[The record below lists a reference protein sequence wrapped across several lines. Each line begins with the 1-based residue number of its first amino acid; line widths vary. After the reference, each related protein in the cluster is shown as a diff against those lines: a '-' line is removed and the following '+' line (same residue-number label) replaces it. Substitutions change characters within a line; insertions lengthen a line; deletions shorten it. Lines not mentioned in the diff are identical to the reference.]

1 MRELE
6 LGCRVMRGLAY
17 LSDIELGPGMG
28 QKSDQ
33 QTKPGRHHSRKK
45 KEGEVQGPGAE
56 MGISC
61 LLRPTTE
68 KSCSSL
74 RRGLNTGDKNHRPT
88 GPSRQLKSEEKE
100 V

>member
-1 MRELE
+1 
-6 LGCRVMRGLAY
+6 MRGLAY
-17 LSDIELGPGMG
+17 LSDSELGPGMG

-45 KEGEVQGPGAE
+45 KDGEVEGPGAE

-68 KSCSSL
+68 KTCSSL
-74 RRGLNTGDKNHRPT
+74 EQDLTQGT
-88 GPSRQLKSEEKE
+88 KSQAYRAKQATKE
-100 V
+100 